1 MPHRKTKAFVAVALL
16 LAAAFPACAG
26 EKKMPDPKAVRAEID
41 ALIAKAAQA
50 PRLTPAVV
58 NRAIERSISYGAPV
72 YNKGD
77 QEACYEFYAATA
89 KALLERF
96 GDEKKLEAMTP
107 RAKQAIADLKAAL
120 ARAAGYGDATKKAW
134 AMRFAFDKAM
144 TAYGVAQQECETL
157 VSLGTN
163 NLRLGLYAEAED
175 AFATALGILRDL
187 HDADGEGASLSMRLA
202 PLALSNARFAQ
213 GRFKEAAA
221 ALEEG
226 LRYVPEWPTY
236 EVDQRGFFGEEGVHE
251 ACVAKLA
258 VAAQAAPD
266 DAELA
271 LLLGHEYYF
280 GGKKSEGA
288 AQFKKVAE
296 LKPGHAGVKAFL
308 RVLPDSPEQQAIRDR
323 IKALGSESFDARQ
336 KAEEAL
342 EKEGRWAA
350 PALLE
355 ASRTSQDEEVRT
367 RAMALL
373 DKLYGADDQ
382 AGGNENKVDE

>member
-1 MPHRKTKAFVAVALL
+1 MLHRRIKVSFAFALL
-16 LAAAFPACAG
+16 LAAAFLARAG
-26 EKKMPDPKAVRAEID
+26 EEKVPDPKAVRAEID

-50 PRLTPAVV
+50 PRLTPATV
-58 NRAIERSISYGAPV
+58 NRAIERSISYGAPA
-72 YNKGD
+72 YNLGD
-77 QEACYEFYAATA
+77 HEACYEFYAATA

-96 GDEKKLEAMTP
+96 GDEKKLETMTP
-107 RAKQAIADLKAAL
+107 RAKQALADLKAAL
-120 ARAAGYGDATKKAW
+120 ARAAGYGDAMKKAW
-134 AMRFAFDKAM
+134 AMRFAFDKAL
-144 TAYGVAQQECETL
+144 TAYAIAQQQCETL

-163 NLRLGLYAEAED
+163 NFRLGLYAEAED
-175 AFATALGILRDL
+175 AFTTALGLLREL

-213 GRFKEAAA
+213 GRYKEAAA

-236 EVDQRGFFGEEGVHE
+236 EVDQRGFYGEEGAHE

-258 VAAQAAPD
+258 AAAQAAPD
-266 DAELA
+266 DTELA

-288 AQFKKVAE
+288 EQFRKVAK
-296 LKPGHAGVKAFL
+296 LKPDHAGVKAFL
-308 RVLPDSPEQQAIRDR
+308 KVLPDSPEQVAIRDQ

-336 KAEEAL
+336 KAGEAL

-355 ASRTSQDEEVRT
+355 ATRTSQDEEVRT

-373 DKLYGADDQ
+373 NKLYGTDERPAGEGMAD
-382 AGGNENKVDE
+382 E